1 MNDFPTKVS
10 TFAACL
16 IIALYT
22 LYSFGYAQLGVEDNY
37 IVLFV
42 FFSLSITGLI
52 PQHVRIDLSI
62 YLFLVWSVITYVL
75 SINSIDDHMIFILV
89 LSIVFVNHSMFLLFS
104 SGLSL
109 KIVRNLVFV
118 LFFIVSLLSII
129 QNRFFS
135 IKGVFPVYNSFV
147 VVDHEWNQKYY
158 SFWIVFLCY
167 SVASY
172 LNYHRYSLFLS
183 FLPFSL
189 AAVCLLFGY
198 SDSAVLSFA
207 VGTSVFYCSFHSKMF
222 LYLRSAVRVFLVL
235 YVLFLPSFWGAIPEG
250 FIENI
255 RGLPFNNIGFRVD
268 LYLYSSKII
277 LDRWIWGYGL
287 GSAGQMLASFPIP
300 TGGHPH
306 NIVLSIWMEMGVFGA
321 IFLLWLFL
329 RLASYID
336 RHASGEFRLSSAWAM
351 FIAGILIFS
360 FSFDFWDPI
369 VSLTYGMW
377 LSMIALVCQQSGN
390 STSMQSS

>member
-158 SFWIVFLCY
+158 SFWVVFLCY

-222 LYLRSAVRVFLVL
+222 LYLRSAVRVFWSCT
-235 YVLFLPSFWGAIPEG
+235 YSF
-250 FIENI
+250 
-255 RGLPFNNIGFRVD
+255 FRHFGVQ
-268 LYLYSSKII
+268 YPKVSSKIFAGFHLI
-277 LDRWIWGYGL
+277 TSAFELICTSIHLKSFWIDGYEDMVSGVRDKCL
-287 GSAGQMLASFPIP
+287 QVFQFRQEGIHIISFFLYGWKWVFSALSFFYGSF
-300 TGGHPH
+300 
-306 NIVLSIWMEMGVFGA
+306 
-321 IFLLWLFL
+321 
-329 RLASYID
+329 
-336 RHASGEFRLSSAWAM
+336 
-351 FIAGILIFS
+351 
-360 FSFDFWDPI
+360 
-369 VSLTYGMW
+369 
-377 LSMIALVCQQSGN
+377 
-390 STSMQSS
+390 